1 MNSVLNRVFEVLL
14 VPLAPLPIL
23 GSLAVL
29 SLITAIAVLLV
40 MHVTSNHQAH
50 AAVKRQMYGDMLE
63 IRLFKDDLWATGRA
77 LWSLCRHNVAY
88 LRLALVPALWTVV
101 PLALVIAQLH
111 SYYGYSGAGVRE
123 PVLVTAILKSATP
136 QHTEIALDVPRGM
149 RLETP
154 SIWFPGLQQVV
165 WRLVADE
172 TGDYILGVQVSG
184 TIYEKTLHVS
194 NGLARRSPLRSSGR
208 LVENVLNPS
217 EPPLPDSAPLAS
229 IGVNYPVRQIDVF
242 GAQLDWMNAFTM
254 LSIVFA
260 LALKRPVTRA
270 LNMTHLYRNHR
281 R

>member
-1 MNSVLNRVFEVLL
+1 LNRVFEVLL
-14 VPLAPLPIL
+14 GPLAPLPIL

-29 SLITAIAVLLV
+29 SLITAIAALLV
-40 MHVTSNHQAH
+40 MHVTSDHQAH
-50 AAVKRQMYGDMLE
+50 AAVRRQMYADMLE
-63 IRLFKDDLWATGRA
+63 IRLFKDDLWLTGRA

-101 PLALVIAQLH
+101 PLAVVIAQLH
-111 SYYGYSGAGVRE
+111 CYYGYSGVGVRE
-123 PVLVTAILKSATP
+123 PVLVTAILKSGTP
-136 QHTEIALDVPRGM
+136 QHTEITLDVPPGM

-165 WRLVADE
+165 WRLVADG

-208 LVENVLNPS
+208 LVEKVLNPS

-229 IGVNYPVRQIDVF
+229 IGVNYPAREIDVF
-242 GAQLDWMNAFTM
+242 GAPLGWMNAFTM

-260 LALKRPVTRA
+260 LALKRPVTRV
-270 LNMTHLYRNHR
+270 LNRTGFVIGRN
-281 R
+281 